1 MNHSRAAWVM
11 VGKGGQHNPSLSLSS
26 SLSVV
31 ATVFPSLPLVH
42 NIILPRVVTISNYI
56 IDEPDCGTIRHICQ
70 KRSGLSSPRIRLQA
84 SWTLS
89 EHVRPFRSKGRSN
102 TRTPG
107 SGFGPRSCEYR
118 SIRSFP
124 SSGKIQKDPVWTFSY
139 LLFSYELIDRWSRRV
154 FRFKRSRLS
163 RYLDIEENLFY
174 IFYWVDDG

>member
-11 VGKGGQHNPSLSLSS
+11 VGRAGQHNPSLSLSS

-124 SSGKIQKDPVWTFSY
+124 SSGKIPFELSPI
-139 LLFSYELIDRWSRRV
+139 LFSYELIDDHEGRV

-163 RYLDIEENLFY
+163 RYLDTEENLFY
-174 IFYWVDDG
+174 GWVDDR